1 MSNLKKRVLS
11 FCLSIVFVLAALAV
25 PLTTGA
31 EETGHFCFEL
41 PNDCFH
47 CADHDAADVC
57 DEKIGT
63 EYTPRIIYDCGCS
76 SANAGTY
83 TTNTNSGN
91 VNIRA
96 GHSTNTAIIGQIPR
110 GTYFTVDFASSAWAH
125 VNYNGTI
132 GYVSMSVIKKVS
144 GNTNPSCG
152 CSTANA
158 GTYTTNTNGGDVNIR
173 AGHSTNT
180 DVIDQIPCGSSFTVT
195 HASSTWAH
203 VTYGVVSGYVSMS
216 VIKYAPY
223 TFSIKSY
230 VDQGFLKRFSNAEA
244 RVVSYSN
251 TVKLKLQAV
260 FPVSVNVQ
268 TVEAYTSYCDE
279 CKDQIYGR
287 GNWSSYLHLQ
297 KPCPHTSKEHL
308 ASNPDKG
315 TGIMS
320 RGYYFDFIRKN
331 GVGTKRLTKVMW
343 TGHIAYEKDVNGNL
357 KLARPQAVPYYDDG
371 HIKAWHNIVLMPPSD
386 VVNASNGYSNLA
398 NAVVESR
405 YESTLLHELSHTL
418 GAPDHYSC
426 WGPDCSCNSP
436 YTCGKSHVCKNS
448 GCWKCHQNLYIDAG
462 GICIM
467 NYPYNM
473 HTTNINKL
481 YCPQCLELINDHL
494 RDHH

>member
-41 PNDCFH
+41 PNDCSH

-57 DEKIGT
+57 DETT
-63 EYTPRIIYDCGCS
+63 EIRYVPPIIDPNCGCS

-96 GHSTNTAIIGQIPR
+96 GHSTAADKIGSIQR

-320 RGYYFDFIRKN
+320 RGYYFDFIRNN
-331 GVGTKRLTKVMW
+331 GVGTKTLTKVMW
-343 TGHIAYEKDVNGNL
+343 TGHIAYEQKGGLVS
-357 KLARPQAVPYYDDG
+357 PQAVSYYNDG
-371 HIKAWHNIVLMPPSD
+371 HISALHNIVIMTPRD
-386 VVNASNGYSNLA
+386 VVNASNGYSNLSDA
-398 NAVVESR
+398 AVKNI
-405 YESTLLHELSHTL
+405 YECTLLHEASHTL
-418 GAPDHYSC
+418 GAPDHYHHGKNPPC
-426 WGPDCSCNSP
+426 TCDSP
-436 YTCGKSHVCKNS
+436 ATCGNSHEPCDNP
-448 GCWKCHQNLYIDAG
+448 GCWLCRKPLSDAAG
-462 GICIM
+462 GICMM
-467 NYPYNM
+467 NYPYIM
-473 HTTNINKL
+473 STTDINRL
-481 YCPQCLELINDHL
+481 YCWQCRAYINDHL